1 LKEKG
6 NGFEWNKL
14 VPYAV
19 LIISGILLVSI
30 FALSQGIIGEK
41 GTTSAPSFS
50 QEDIDGQ
57 VVSLESLRGKP
68 VVLDFFATWCVPCG
82 PVTDNLGK
90 VWQEFGEESI
100 VILSISIDPIE
111 TEEEL
116 RAYKAS
122 HNASWQFLIDKSNLQ
137 ELYDVTLIPKV
148 VIIDQDGEIAF
159 AKDGSQSDLSANTIS
174 SVIDE
179 ILDEKSSSVKI
190 ISRSSIISI
199 ALLAGVVSFFSPCA
213 FPLLPGF
220 LSYTVGHSEEMLSEQ
235 NLREKLKKASL
246 VGGTSS
252 LGLLVFLLSFGLVLV
267 FLGASLLPL
276 VPFLGPFVGLVLII
290 SGILLL
296 SSYTLDMNWVFR
308 GLERLR
314 GDKNDFS
321 RLEGPYGVFLYGI
334 GYGAAAMGCTAPIF
348 LALIFSAVVEGG
360 IGMALLAL
368 GVFAIAMSSLLIG
381 AAAIAAFTQDALLNQ
396 LRAPSAW
403 LKKASGLILVLV
415 GIYLI
420 LYFLWNV

>member
-1 LKEKG
+1 
-6 NGFEWNKL
+6 
-14 VPYAV
+14 
-19 LIISGILLVSI
+19 
-30 FALSQGIIGEK
+30 
-41 GTTSAPSFS
+41 
-50 QEDIDGQ
+50 
-57 VVSLESLRGKP
+57 
-68 VVLDFFATWCVPCG
+68 CG

-90 VWQEFGEESI
+90 VWQEFGDSI

-111 TEEEL
+111 TEAEL
-116 RAYKAS
+116 RAYRAS
-122 HNASWQFLIDKSNLQ
+122 HNVSWPFLIDKSNLQ
-137 ELYDVTLIPKV
+137 ESYDVTLIPKV
-148 VIIDQDGEIAF
+148 VIVDQDGKIAF
-159 AKDGSQSDLSANTIS
+159 AKDGSQSSLSAEIIS

-179 ILDEKSSSVKI
+179 ILDEESSSVKI

-235 NLREKLKKASL
+235 NLREKLKKASF
-246 VGGTSS
+246 VGGASS
-252 LGLLVFLLSFGLVLV
+252 LGLLVFLLSFGMVIVL
-267 FLGASLLPL
+267 LGASLLPL
-276 VPFLGPFVGLVLII
+276 VPFLGPFVGFVLII

-314 GDKNDFS
+314 GDSNDFS

-360 IGMALLAL
+360 VGMALLAL
-368 GVFAIAMSSLLIG
+368 AVFALAMSSLLIG
-381 AAAIAAFTQDALLNQ
+381 AAAVAAFTQDALLNQ

-403 LKKASGLILVLV
+403 LKKASGLILVLI

-420 LYFLWNV
+420 LYFLWSI